1 LRDAYPRRT
10 VPWRGP
16 AMLEAVHSHRLRGN
30 ELMQHRLLT
39 ALALAAL
46 ACTIVAATALG
57 GGRGRLYQF
66 RGDVVSASST
76 SLQISVTGGNHLA
89 LKTLIGQ
96 SQNETFALGAKSE
109 ILVWSNGVPHVG
121 SVADLKPGDDVTV
134 DVRAR
139 AGVLLAELLA
149 TPVAVVG
156 DRGPSNRAGGRP
168 LFLYIGTV
176 AGGQSGGHVS
186 LHITSGNWRGLRTM
200 LGQAS
205 VDQTFTYDTG
215 TIFLL
220 WQGRVPTVI
229 EPSQLKAGDRI
240 TVRVRA
246 PRGST
251 LAQVETT
258 AASHIGDH
266 EPGQPETKSS

>member
-1 LRDAYPRRT
+1 
-10 VPWRGP
+10 
-16 AMLEAVHSHRLRGN
+16 MK
-30 ELMQHRLLT
+30 HRLLT
-39 ALALAAL
+39 TLALAAL
-46 ACTIVAATALG
+46 ACTVIAASALG
-57 GGRGRLYQF
+57 GGNGRLYQF
-66 RGDVVSASST
+66 RGDVVSASAS

-89 LKTLIGQ
+89 LKMLIGQ
-96 SQNETFALGAKSE
+96 SQNETFMLGAKSK

-121 SVADLKPGDDVTV
+121 SAADLKQGDDVTIN
-134 DVRAR
+134 VRAKG
-139 AGVLLAELLA
+139 GVSLAELLA
-149 TPVAVVG
+149 TPAATVA
-156 DRGPSNRAGGRP
+156 DRGAQNAGRSKP

-176 AGGQSGGHVS
+176 AGGQSGGHIS

-205 VDQTFTYDTG
+205 VDQTFSYDNG

-220 WQGRVPTVI
+220 WQSRVPTVI

-246 PRGST
+246 ARDST
-251 LAQVETT
+251 LAQVEAT

>member
-1 LRDAYPRRT
+1 
-10 VPWRGP
+10 
-16 AMLEAVHSHRLRGN
+16 
-30 ELMQHRLLT
+30 MQHRLLT
-39 ALALAAL
+39 ALTLAAL
-46 ACTIVAATALG
+46 VCAIVATAALG
-57 GGRGRLYQF
+57 GGPGRLYQF
-66 RGDVVSASST
+66 RGDVLSASSG
-76 SLQISVTGGNHLA
+76 SLQISITGGNHLA

-121 SVADLKPGDDVTV
+121 SAAELKPGDDVTV
-134 DVRAR
+134 NVRAK
-139 AGVLLAELLA
+139 GSVSLAELLA

-156 DRGPSNRAGGRP
+156 DHGASNEARGKS

-186 LHITSGNWRGLRTM
+186 LHVTSGNWRGLRTM

-229 EPSQLKAGDRI
+229 APSQLKAGDRI

-251 LAQVETT
+251 LAQVE
-258 AASHIGDH
+258 AAPASHIGDH

>member
-1 LRDAYPRRT
+1 
-10 VPWRGP
+10 
-16 AMLEAVHSHRLRGN
+16 MLLVVHSASTPGGTI
-30 ELMQHRLLT
+30 MQHRLLT

-46 ACTIVAATALG
+46 ACTVIAATALG
-57 GGRGRLYQF
+57 GDKGRLYQF
-66 RGDVVSASST
+66 RGDVVSGSSS
-76 SLQISVTGGNHLA
+76 SLQIAVTGGNHLA

-96 SQNETFALGAKSE
+96 SQNESFALGAKSE
-109 ILVWSNGVPHVG
+109 VLVWSNGVPHVG
-121 SVADLKPGDDVTV
+121 SAADLKQGDDVTIN
-134 DVRAR
+134 VRAK
-139 AGVLLAELLA
+139 GDSSLAELLA
-149 TPVAVVG
+149 TPVAVVA
-156 DRGPSNRAGGRP
+156 DRGAPNAGRGKP

-186 LHITSGNWRGLRTM
+186 LHITSGNWRGLKTM

-205 VDQTFTYDTG
+205 VDQTFSYDNG

-229 EPSQLKAGDRI
+229 DPSQLKAGDRI

-246 PRGST
+246 ARDST
-251 LAQVETT
+251 LAQVEATPAT
-258 AASHIGDH
+258 HIGDH

>member
-1 LRDAYPRRT
+1 
-10 VPWRGP
+10 
-16 AMLEAVHSHRLRGN
+16 MKH
-30 ELMQHRLLT
+30 HRLLT
-39 ALALAAL
+39 ALALASL

-66 RGDVVSASST
+66 RGDVVSASSS
-76 SLQISVTGGNHLA
+76 SLLISITGGNHLA
-89 LKTLIGQ
+89 LKALIGQ
-96 SQNETFALGAKSE
+96 SQNETFALGARSE

-121 SVADLKPGDDVTV
+121 SAADLHPGDNVTV
-134 DVRAR
+134 NVRAKFG
-139 AGVLLAELLA
+139 ASLAELLA

-156 DRGPSNRAGGRP
+156 DRGATHANGGKP

-186 LHITSGNWRGLRTM
+186 LHVTSGNWRGLRTM

-251 LAQVETT
+251 LAQIEAT

>member
-1 LRDAYPRRT
+1 
-10 VPWRGP
+10 
-16 AMLEAVHSHRLRGN
+16 
-30 ELMQHRLLT
+30 MQHRLLT

-46 ACTIVAATALG
+46 ACTVVVATALG
-57 GGRGRLYQF
+57 GGKGRLYQF
-66 RGDVVSASST
+66 RGDVVSASSS

-109 ILVWSNGVPHVG
+109 ILVWANGVPHAG
-121 SVADLKPGDDVTV
+121 SAADLKQGDDVTIN
-134 DVRAR
+134 VRAQG
-139 AGVLLAELLA
+139 GVSLAELLA
-149 TPVAVVG
+149 TPVAVIA
-156 DRGPSNRAGGRP
+156 DRGARNPAGGKP
-168 LFLYIGTV
+168 LFLYVGTV

-186 LHITSGNWRGLRTM
+186 LHVTSGNWRGLKTM

-205 VDQTFTYDTG
+205 VDQTFSYDNG

-251 LAQVETT
+251 LAQVEATT
-258 AASHIGDH
+258 ASHIGDH

>member
-1 LRDAYPRRT
+1 
-10 VPWRGP
+10 
-16 AMLEAVHSHRLRGN
+16 MK
-30 ELMQHRLLT
+30 HRLLKV
-39 ALALAAL
+39 LALAVL
-46 ACTIVAATALG
+46 ACTVVAATALG
-57 GGRGRLYQF
+57 GDRGRLYQF
-66 RGDVVSASST
+66 RGDVVSASSS

-96 SQNETFALGAKSE
+96 SQNESFALGAKSE
-109 ILVWSNGVPHVG
+109 VLVWSHGVPHVG
-121 SVADLKPGDDVTV
+121 SVADLKQGDDVTIN
-134 DVRAR
+134 VRAKGG
-139 AGVLLAELLA
+139 ASLADLLA
-149 TPVAVVG
+149 TPAATVA
-156 DRGPSNRAGGRP
+156 DRGAQNPGGAKP

-176 AGGQSGGHVS
+176 AGGQAGGHIS

-205 VDQTFTYDTG
+205 VDQTFSYDNG

-246 PRGST
+246 AGNST
-251 LAQVETT
+251 LAQVEAT
-258 AASHIGDH
+258 AANHIGDH
-266 EPGQPETKSS
+266 EPASPRPRPPN